1 MIPPRPPEKTQ
12 PSPQKR
18 LEDIIARVEKAVAD
32 VHAGH
37 AINMEI
43 MDTESKAL
51 HKQMQGKPSPEIQ
64 PLLRQAIATL
74 EKLTAALQER
84 IEMMKTRQG

>member
-1 MIPPRPPEKTQ
+1 MMPPRPPEKTQ

-18 LEDIIARVEKAVAD
+18 LEDIIARVEKAEAD
-32 VHAGH
+32 VRAGR
-37 AINMEI
+37 AIDMTI

-51 HKQMQGKPSPEIQ
+51 HKQMQGKPSVEIQ
-64 PLLRQAIATL
+64 PLLMRAIASL

-84 IEMMKTRQG
+84 IELMKAAQG